1 MVGGRGAMAE
11 SLQYPPEP
19 LDASVVSVTTCLE
32 RRGETEGMGDESN
45 GRAG

>member
-1 MVGGRGAMAE
+1 MGEGDTVAKW
-11 SLQYPPEP
+11 LQYPMGP
-19 LDASVVSVTTCLE
+19 LDASVVSVTMCWE